1 MSRRDAVKPSLN
13 LSEKIDEYKSL
24 KDEESAVK
32 KALKPLGDEIKE
44 ALINTDSKE
53 FSSEQWTAKISVKE
67 NVDFNELK
75 AIEIL
80 KEKLSRKDLATVVK
94 TKEYIDDDALES
106 LVYLGKFDITELSVC
121 NTIKEPTVTLRI
133 SKKK

>member
-1 MSRRDAVKPSLN
+1 MSRRDGIDLAS
-13 LSEKIDEYKSL
+13 KIDEYKAL

-32 KALKPLGDEIKE
+32 KSIKPLGDYIKKTLLEKGATE
-44 ALINTDSKE
+44 A
-53 FSSEQWTAKISVKE
+53 SSNDYTAKISITPNE
-67 NVDFNELK
+67 DFNELQ

-80 KEKLSRKDLATVVK
+80 KQKLSAEDLKSVVK

-106 LVYLGKFDITELSVC
+106 LVYLGKFDIAELAVC
-121 NTIKEPTVTLRI
+121 KTPKEPTVKLTI